1 MIKPILIAALM
12 LSPLTLYAH
21 DAKIQRVVNV
31 YDGDTLSVHI
41 DGLPDY
47 MQPMAVRIRG
57 IDTPEINGK
66 CDKEKHA
73 AIKAREFLKSKLVG
87 VITLKNIKKD
97 KYFRLLADVWV
108 GELNLGEEIIKS
120 KNGIKYDGKNKRQ
133 GVGC

>member
-1 MIKPILIAALM
+1 MIKLILFLLT
-12 LSPLTLYAH
+12 LSPLTLHAH
-21 DAKIQRVVNV
+21 DAKISRVARV
-31 YDGDTLSVHI
+31 YDGDTISVYI
-41 DGLPDY
+41 EGLPDY

-57 IDTPEINGK
+57 IDTPEIRGE
-66 CDKEKHA
+66 CDKEKQA

-87 VITLKNIKKD
+87 VITLKNIQRD